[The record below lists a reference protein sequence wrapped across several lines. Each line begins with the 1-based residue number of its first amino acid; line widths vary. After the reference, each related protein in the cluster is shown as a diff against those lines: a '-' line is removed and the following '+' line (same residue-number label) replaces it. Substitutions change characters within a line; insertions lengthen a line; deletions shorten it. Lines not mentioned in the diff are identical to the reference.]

1 MSLKVRKL
9 TEEPGIDEVEEGFS
23 GVNTVWVVLKRDD
36 LAGFSSRIFRI
47 EPGGHTSMHAH
58 DREHVAVV
66 VRGTIRVESNS
77 DVWDVKEG
85 SIITVPMN
93 KPHRFINP
101 GHDRV
106 VLLIMNFFTPK
117 TTTGADAPTGGEP

>member
-9 TEEPGIDEVEEGFS
+9 TEEPGIDEVEEGFN

-66 VRGTIRVESNS
+66 VRGTCRVESNS
-77 DVWDVKEG
+77 NVWDVKEG
-85 SIITVPMN
+85 SIITVPTN
-93 KPHRFINP
+93 TNHRFINP
-101 GHDRV
+101 GHEGV

-117 TTTGADAPTGGEP
+117 ITTGADAPIGGEL